1 VTVDCI
7 VLIRLYCYKNV
18 TYSNKWSF
26 TQVNPPK
33 LHDCQ
38 SDEEE
43 EDDDDDTRPLR
54 REELNVRTLN
64 RLQKKVQAA
73 AGAPR
78 GAVKK
83 KAPSSKSTGA
93 R

>member
-1 VTVDCI
+1 M
-7 VLIRLYCYKNV
+7 
-18 TYSNKWSF
+18 
-26 TQVNPPK
+26 QVNPPK

-43 EDDDDDTRPLR
+43 EDDDDDTRPLT
-54 REELNVRTLN
+54 REELKVRTLN

-78 GAVKK
+78 GAAKK